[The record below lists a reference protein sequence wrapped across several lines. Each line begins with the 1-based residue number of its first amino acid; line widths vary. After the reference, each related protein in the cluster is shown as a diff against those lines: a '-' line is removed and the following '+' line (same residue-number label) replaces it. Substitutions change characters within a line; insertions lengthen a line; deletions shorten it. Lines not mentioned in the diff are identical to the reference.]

1 MQTMAPPLNQFEASP
16 SANAPSR
23 LEVASGRTAGEATA
37 PAGIG
42 NSPPASE
49 KLAAPAVQLPSSN
62 ADYLNNPA
70 PGYPAISQRLGE
82 QGQVVVRVLIGRD
95 GHAHQ
100 GEVYQ
105 SSGFERL
112 DQAALRAV
120 LSWRFVPGQRSG
132 VPQDMW
138 FNVPVSFTLK

>member
-1 MQTMAPPLNQFEASP
+1 MV
-16 SANAPSR
+16 NAPSR
-23 LEVASGRTAGEATA
+23 VEAVTGRAPGENSTPAPVGTATPATEKSTA
-37 PAGIG
+37 PV
-42 NSPPASE
+42 
-49 KLAAPAVQLPSSN
+49 VQLPSSN

-82 QGQVVVRVLIGRD
+82 QGQVVVRVLIGKD

-100 GEVYQ
+100 GEIDK